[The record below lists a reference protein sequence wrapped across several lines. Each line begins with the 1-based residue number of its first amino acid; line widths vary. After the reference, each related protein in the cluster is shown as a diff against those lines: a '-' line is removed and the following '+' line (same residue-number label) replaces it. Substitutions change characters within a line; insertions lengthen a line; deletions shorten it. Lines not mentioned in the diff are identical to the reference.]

1 MKFLLC
7 VRLPSRVP
15 PPDCRVGDRL
25 RQVDKSTSHIPGG
38 WPFIVGSRGRD
49 RPETV
54 WESMCLLIGLLE
66 VPLQLPMDGSH
77 HLPRLFVRPEVNPDM
92 SRTTAPAFLEPEQR
106 SRTQRT
112 LTPPRYHRPAP
123 ARATLQA
130 TLRRSRRAVL
140 HHSLLPRES
149 EPPPDLVAIVQD
161 LESHILDE
169 DLRSVQADSSPGDGG
184 PHNPLRHRFT
194 LFPHPRNLRC
204 CLWNCRAFRAL

>member
-1 MKFLLC
+1 MTATL
-7 VRLPSRVP
+7 RLPDPLPALRVVP
-15 PPDCRVGDRL
+15 ASLLPSIRPEV
-25 RQVDKSTSHIPGG
+25 
-38 WPFIVGSRGRD
+38 SRGRD
-49 RPETV
+49 RSETD
-54 WESMCLLIGLLE
+54 WESGCLLVGLLE

-77 HLPRLFVRPEVNPDM
+77 HQPRLFLGPEVNPDM

-140 HHSLLPRES
+140 LTSLPPLES
-149 EPPPDLVAIVQD
+149 ESPPDLVAIVQD

-169 DLRSVQADSSPGDGG
+169 GPRSVQADSSPGDGG
-184 PHNPLRHRFT
+184 RHNPPRHRFT
-194 LFPHPRNLRC
+194 LFPHLRNLRR
-204 CLWNCRAFRAL
+204 LWICRAFRAL